1 MQNTNYR
8 KISFFIIIFGFII
21 TFFSCRKK
29 DTSLPPPVQD
39 PCAGIKIDAEI
50 SKTESVGA
58 LNNGS
63 ISILSPRGDTM
74 SYNINNGA
82 FQALPVFNNLPPG
95 SYIIISKNTKG
106 CSDTANITILNYGAK
121 YALVKQIIT
130 GYCGP
135 CHLNGGTSGGRNYD
149 TDANIIAAK
158 DVIKKRTVDGTPSFM
173 PQGGQL
179 TNVDKQKIVDWINA
193 GGRILD

>member
-1 MQNTNYR
+1 MQNTKYG
-8 KISFFIIIFGFII
+8 KFSFFIIAFSFI
-21 TFFSCRKK
+21 TLFFSCRKK
-29 DTSLPPPVQD
+29 DSIVSGPSD

-50 SKTESVGA
+50 SKTESVST

-63 ISILSPRGDTM
+63 ISVLSPRGDTM
-74 SYNINNGA
+74 NYNINNGA
-82 FQALPVFNNLPPG
+82 FQSLPVFNNLAPG
-95 SYIIISKNTKG
+95 NYTIVAKNKKG

-121 YALVKQIIT
+121 YALVKKIIT

-135 CHLNGGTSGGRNYD
+135 CHLNGGNSGGRNYD

-173 PQGGQL
+173 PEGGEL
-179 TNVDKQKIVDWINA
+179 TNIDKQKIVDWINA

>member
-8 KISFFIIIFGFII
+8 KISFFILVFGFIVA
-21 TFFSCRKK
+21 FFSCRKK
-29 DTSLPPPVQD
+29 DTSVPPPPPD

-50 SKTESVGA
+50 SKTESVGT

-63 ISILSPRGDTM
+63 ITVLSPRGDTM
-74 SYNINNGA
+74 SYNINNGT
-82 FQALPVFNNLPPG
+82 FQSLPVFNNLGPG
-95 SYIIISKNTKG
+95 NYTIIAKNKKG
-106 CSDTANITILNYGAK
+106 CSDTANVAILNYGAK
-121 YALVKQIIT
+121 YALIKQIIT

-135 CHLNGGTSGGRNYD
+135 CHLNGGNSGGRNYD

-158 DVIKKRTVDGTPSFM
+158 DVIKKRAVDGTPSFM
-173 PQGGQL
+173 PQGGEL

>member
-8 KISFFIIIFGFII
+8 KFSFFLIVLGFST

-29 DTSLPPPVQD
+29 DTALPPQPQD

-50 SKTESVGA
+50 NKTESVGT

-63 ISILSPRGDTM
+63 ITVLSPRGDTM

-82 FQALPVFNNLPPG
+82 FQDLPVFNNLAPG
-95 SYIIISKNTKG
+95 NYTIVAKNKKG
-106 CSDTANITILNYGAK
+106 CSDTANVNILNYGAK
-121 YALVKQIIT
+121 YALVKQIIN

-158 DVIKKRTVDGTPSFM
+158 DVIKKRTVDGIPSFM
-173 PQGGQL
+173 PQGGEL

-193 GGRILD
+193 GGRISD

>member
-8 KISFFIIIFGFII
+8 KFSFFILLFGFIAG
-21 TFFSCRKK
+21 FFSCRKK
-29 DTSLPPPVQD
+29 DASLPPAPSD
-39 PCAGIKIDAEI
+39 PCTGIKIDAEI
-50 SKTESVGA
+50 SKTESIGT

-63 ISILSPRGDTM
+63 ITVLSPRGDTM
-74 SYNINNGA
+74 TYSINNGT
-82 FQALPVFNNLPPG
+82 FQTLPVFNNLAPG
-95 SYIIISKNTKG
+95 SYTIIAKNKKG
-106 CSDTANITILNYGAK
+106 CSDTAGVTILNYGAK

-135 CHLNGGTSGGRNYD
+135 CHLNGGNNGGRNYD

-158 DVIKKRTVDGTPSFM
+158 DVIKKRTVDGIPTFM
-173 PQGGQL
+173 PEGGQL

-193 GGRILD
+193 GGRISD

>member
-8 KISFFIIIFGFII
+8 KFSFFLIVFGFS
-21 TFFSCRKK
+21 TSFFSCRKK
-29 DTSLPPPVQD
+29 DTTMPPQPQD

-50 SKTESVGA
+50 SKTESVSM

-63 ISILSPRGDTM
+63 ITVLSPRGDSM

-82 FQALPVFNNLPPG
+82 FQDLPVFNNLAPG
-95 SYIIISKNTKG
+95 SYTIVAKNKKG
-106 CSDTANITILNYGAK
+106 CSDTANVAILNYGAK

-173 PQGGQL
+173 PQGGEL

-193 GGRILD
+193 GGRISD